1 MKRFYFRLE
10 NVLRVRKKVEE
21 GVEKEFSRRKAQ
33 LLRIEVEI
41 DELGIKLRSFI
52 QENGN
57 MAGVF
62 SAAEMVA
69 VDNYISRIE
78 HSIKRLKEKHCQMEE
93 EVQRYLKLLL
103 DAKKA
108 RKTIENLKERQI
120 NIYNEESSREEGI
133 EIDDVN
139 QNISRNQEKLTIE
152 TPPLEEF

>member
-33 LLRIEVEI
+33 LLRIEAEI
-41 DELGIKLRSFI
+41 NELGRKLRSFI

-57 MAGVF
+57 MDGVF

-78 HSIKRLKEKHCQMEE
+78 HSIKRLKERHRQMEE

>member
-21 GVEKEFSRRKAQ
+21 GVEREFSRRKAQ
-33 LLRIEVEI
+33 LLRIEAEI
-41 DELGIKLRSFI
+41 NELGRRLRSFI
-52 QENGN
+52 HENGN

-62 SAAEMVA
+62 SAAEMIA

-78 HSIKRLKEKHCQMEE
+78 HNIKKLKEKHRQMEE
-93 EVQRYLKLLL
+93 EVQRYLKLLM

-108 RKTIENLKERQI
+108 RKTIETLKERQI
-120 NIYNEESSREEGI
+120 NVYNEESSREEGI

-139 QNISRNQEKLTIE
+139 QNINRNQEKLTIE
-152 TPPLEEF
+152 TPPLEEY